1 MRLSRYYI
9 TLSKSI
15 PSSSNLDTFLSL
27 SLSFYKL
34 RTIGTVAR
42 FARWSAYRS
51 VREQAVRIKS
61 EGVKQGEAR
70 MEAGTVVVSKGE
82 PRPPRRNWNWF
93 RSTSITQRGPGN
105 KHRQKSEDRS
115 CLDKREG
122 GRGPGLHP
130 WPGQPAPVAER
141 RLCFQPPEIP
151 GEFEQRERV
160 RRGVEDF
167 SDLSLP
173 YSSKGRPS
181 VTRRPIDFYPLAEQ
195 RIGEG

>member
-167 SDLSLP
+167 SDLSL
-173 YSSKGRPS
+173 
-181 VTRRPIDFYPLAEQ
+181 L
-195 RIGEG
+195 

>member
-82 PRPPRRNWNWF
+82 PRPALGRN
-93 RSTSITQRGPGN
+93 
-105 KHRQKSEDRS
+105 
-115 CLDKREG
+115 
-122 GRGPGLHP
+122 
-130 WPGQPAPVAER
+130 
-141 RLCFQPPEIP
+141 
-151 GEFEQRERV
+151 
-160 RRGVEDF
+160 
-167 SDLSLP
+167 
-173 YSSKGRPS
+173 
-181 VTRRPIDFYPLAEQ
+181 
-195 RIGEG
+195 